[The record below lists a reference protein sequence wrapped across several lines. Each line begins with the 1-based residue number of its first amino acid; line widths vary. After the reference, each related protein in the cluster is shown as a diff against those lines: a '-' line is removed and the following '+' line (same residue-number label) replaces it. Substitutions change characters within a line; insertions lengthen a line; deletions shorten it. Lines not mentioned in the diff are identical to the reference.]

1 MANFGRS
8 IEKPQRELTPL
19 ATLSWVSYMHML
31 SGMTD
36 EAKRVIKAG
45 GLQDPAII
53 ENLKASRLATSNQV
67 ARSYEQPTNTQ

>member
-1 MANFGRS
+1 
-8 IEKPQRELTPL
+8 
-19 ATLSWVSYMHML
+19 ML

-45 GLQDPAII
+45 GLQDPAVI

-67 ARSYEQPTNTQ
+67 ARTVEQHNNS